1 LQSNGY
7 KPVLAHPER
16 YPFWFSNF
24 THYESL
30 RAKGVML
37 QLNINSLTGHYS
49 PATKKMAEQMI
60 DRNMID
66 FVGSDCH
73 HMGHQNLMRRA
84 LLEPKLRQVM
94 ESGMLKNTLL
104 I

>member
-1 LQSNGY
+1 M
-7 KPVLAHPER
+7 
-16 YPFWFSNF
+16 
-24 THYESL
+24 
-30 RAKGVML
+30 RAKGVLL

-60 DRNMID
+60 DRNMFD

-84 LLEPKLRQVM
+84 LREPKLRKIV
-94 ESGMLKNTLL
+94 ESGMLKNALL
-104 I
+104 V